1 MWTETLPAE
10 LPAIACPPRKTPFP
24 FGGLDVQLK
33 QRVTPDFR
41 CPPNDDPIGGL
52 EVEQY
57 QMVTPTSKTPRL
69 TTCVPLGGHIVSRN
83 QFNQERKA
91 P

>member
-10 LPAIACPPRKTPFP
+10 LPAIACPPRKTQFS
-24 FGGLDVQLK
+24 FGGLDVEQK

-41 CPPNDDPIGGL
+41 CPPSIDPIGGL

-57 QMVTPTSKTPRL
+57 QQLMPANRIYVLRR
-69 TTCVPLGGHIVSRN
+69 VPV
-83 QFNQERKA
+83 
-91 P
+91 